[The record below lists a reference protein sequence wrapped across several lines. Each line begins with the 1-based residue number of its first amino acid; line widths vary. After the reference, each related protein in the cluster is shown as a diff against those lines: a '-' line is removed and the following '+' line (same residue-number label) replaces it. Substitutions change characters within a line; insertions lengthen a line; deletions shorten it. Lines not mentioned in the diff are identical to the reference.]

1 MQIDTEVVATT
12 TARVDSKRGELKA
25 PAAKPDLP
33 KDRADRV
40 TRYINENR
48 TPDDIAALERAMGTN
63 DLLSLHYFWAGI
75 RAARS
80 VGCIKIPPSPGD
92 RGGSATGFMIAPTLL
107 LTNWHVFKMP
117 EVAGRS
123 RVQFAYESDPLG
135 NDRIPTWFSFAP
147 DKFFFKNKD
156 LDYCVVAVDPLSKQG
171 TEELASF
178 GWLRLNPQLGKADYG
193 QFLSIVQHPGG
204 QSKQIA
210 IRENKLLPF
219 DDTEDFLTYQS
230 DTFRGSSGSP
240 VFNDLWDVVALHH
253 SGKPL
258 KDSQGRYIGH
268 DGQPIT
274 DHKPLEHEIK
284 WIANEGVRT
293 SRLVA
298 DIRKQAARHDLLPVL
313 EAAIQGTIKPTAA
326 ELEIDVEPS
335 ARPTFAPQLIPASL
349 PSEGFSLVLP
359 LNVSLKVE
367 SLSNPPSIRSL
378 IPEVKPLAA
387 PAIVASAEPDELLLE
402 KLNFD
407 TDYSDR
413 QGYDEN
419 FLGRDRIAEFP
430 TIESE
435 DPKLIAPLRGRAG
448 KVLHYHHYS
457 CMLHAQRRMP
467 VLSAC
472 NTDYSKGQRKIK
484 GRETFGKDEWITD
497 SRMDEKYQLP
507 KGFYDRWKRLDF
519 GHLVRRDDNCWGA
532 SKTEIEYANSDT
544 FHLTNCTPQH
554 EAFNR
559 DKFGFHGLWGR
570 LENHIS
576 RQASSDR
583 TLARLSIFAG
593 PIFTMRDLKLED
605 EEAGNVY
612 VPLSYWKVVV
622 APTRSGSIKA
632 FGFVTSQKQ
641 ELADDSPFEEFSPE
655 GFEDEQATLAEIERR
670 TVVRFSATLK
680 AADVMNDRPV
690 QEEELMP
697 LSSFEDVWM
706 GKK

>member
-12 TARVDSKRGELKA
+12 TARVDAKRGELKA
-25 PAAKPDLP
+25 PVAKPDLP

-48 TPDDIAALERAMGTN
+48 TPDDVAALERAMGTN

-117 EVAGRS
+117 DVAGRS

-147 DKFFFKNKD
+147 DKFFFNDKD

-298 DIRKQAARHDLLPVL
+298 DIRKQAARHDLLPML
-313 EAAIQGTIKPTAA
+313 EAAIQGTIKPTTA

-349 PSEGFSLVLP
+349 PNEGFSLVLP

-378 IPEVKPLAA
+378 IPEVKPLVA

-419 FLGRDRIAEFP
+419 FLGRDRIVEFP

-457 CMLHAQRRMP
+457 CMMHAQRRLP

-519 GHLVRRDDNCWGA
+519 GHLVRRDDRGA

-544 FHLTNCTPQH
+544 FHLTNCTLQH

-593 PIFTMRDLKLED
+593 PIFTKRDLKLED
-605 EEAGNVY
+605 EEAGNVH

-622 APTRSGSIKA
+622 APTRSGSIRA

-690 QEEELMP
+690 QEQELMP